1 MGDKWA
7 GSRTHSLTILGEH
20 GKVDFGKFQPLVYDA
35 ADTTYRVA
43 DKEVDS
49 ARSVGKALI

>member
-1 MGDKWA
+1 MNALVDE
-7 GSRTHSLTILGEH
+7 SILGEH
-20 GKVDFGKFQPLVYDA
+20 GKADFGKFQPLVYDA